1 MHAYLAFIGTH
12 ERSLVLAICTHHVC
26 AVYHDR
32 PLGRRRAALRVP
44 ARRNRRGVAS
54 SHCCIVALLHRR
66 FVASSLCHG
75 VALLRCCVVAALR
88 CCMLQD
94 RPRRCGCALP
104 CACRRRQPAR
114 TVMQHETLAM

>member
-12 ERSLVLAICTHHVC
+12 ERSLVLAVCTHHIG

-54 SHCCIVALLHRR
+54 SHCCSVALLHRR
-66 FVASSLCHG
+66 FVA
-75 VALLRCCVVAALR
+75 ALRCCVVA
-88 CCMLQD
+88 CCKTD
-94 RPRRCGCALP
+94 RVAADASLP